1 MLSRVAERL
10 YWFGRYLERAE
21 STARLLSVYTNLVL
35 DMPNVQFLW
44 PALVQITG
52 YEDAFHKRF
61 KHANERNVVQFLLD
75 DPRCSLR
82 FCVNQARENVRTSRD
97 LMPNEAWEKMNELH
111 LLLQQND
118 LGRISRDNRF
128 NLLSNVIDLCLE
140 LTGYLSGSL
149 SRQPPHYFL
158 KIGRSIERADMT
170 TRVIDVGC
178 LNLMERAPQRGQ
190 AEDNILWM
198 GVLTSLNA
206 YQMYRQAVQERV
218 RDSLVTDFLLR
229 DPSFPRSV
237 MHSIASLRESFE
249 KLPRHTD
256 PKREADTM
264 MKKLSAL
271 DVQSVLEQDGLH
283 EWIDE
288 FQSDMNHIHTAITD
302 TWFLR

>member
-35 DMPNVQFLW
+35 DVPNVQFLW

-52 YEDAFHKRF
+52 YEDAFQQRF

-158 KIGRSIERADMT
+158 KIERSSNHSSYAVCSASIFSP
-170 TRVIDVGC
+170 VIKSDPA
-178 LNLMERAPQRGQ
+178 NSEPR
-190 AEDNILWM
+190 
-198 GVLTSLNA
+198 
-206 YQMYRQAVQERV
+206 
-218 RDSLVTDFLLR
+218 LLR
-229 DPSFPRSV
+229 AYVKKRVVGRTQSPHDP
-237 MHSIASLRESFE
+237 
-249 KLPRHTD
+249 T
-256 PKREADTM
+256 
-264 MKKLSAL
+264 LSAARG
-271 DVQSVLEQDGLH
+271 VVAS
-283 EWIDE
+283 
-288 FQSDMNHIHTAITD
+288 TAISR
-302 TWFLR
+302 LIGNVA